1 MDKKKSLEEDLDVIE
16 ITEDEVKL
24 QFGGTRLTI
33 SGILSKRHA
42 QILIA
47 LILAMVG
54 YNADA
59 IMSVL

>member
-1 MDKKKSLEEDLDVIE
+1 MSEKDDFDVIE
-16 ITEDEVKL
+16 ISEEEVKL

-47 LILAMVG
+47 VILAMLG
-54 YNADA
+54 YNHEVILGA
-59 IMSVL
+59 I

>member
-1 MDKKKSLEEDLDVIE
+1 MSEKDDFDVIE
-16 ITEDEVKL
+16 IPEEEVKL

-47 LILAMVG
+47 VILAMLG
-54 YNADA
+54 YNHEVILGA
-59 IMSVL
+59 I

>member
-1 MDKKKSLEEDLDVIE
+1 MSEKDDFAVIE
-16 ITEDEVKL
+16 ISEEEVKL

-47 LILAMVG
+47 VILAMLG
-54 YNADA
+54 YNHEVILGA
-59 IMSVL
+59 I